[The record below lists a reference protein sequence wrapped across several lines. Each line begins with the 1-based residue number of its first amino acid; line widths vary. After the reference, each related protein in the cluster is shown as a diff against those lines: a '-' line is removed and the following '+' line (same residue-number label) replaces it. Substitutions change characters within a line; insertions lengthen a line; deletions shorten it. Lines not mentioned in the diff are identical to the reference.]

1 MEITRSNYEN
11 FIIDYIDGTLS
22 AAGYKSMK
30 LFLEKNPDIAEE
42 LQELQ
47 NCVLSDEPENKLDK
61 SVLYKMHSEVH
72 EINDNN
78 FEEFCIAYYEGNL
91 DLKTREKLRKFVEE
105 DPKRERTFKLYASLK
120 LLPDMEVR
128 FPSRKSLKKFNISF
142 RKRLYYYSASAAAII
157 LLAFLYR
164 SYQGFQIDKGFNE
177 HGNITVISNIPI
189 VETESSSQIVPFEKV
204 VDNQKVSNNIIAAI
218 DTQNAKKPRYIRLT
232 SVVPKRALIEN
243 KIAINQDPIVSN
255 TIKEEINNNELISAN
270 PEISENKNPGTMNK
284 KILIKALR
292 MGIQGLGNLTEN
304 NLELIAQSDK
314 DGNIIELGI
323 STGQFEISRKKNI
336 TTQQRN

>member
-1 MEITRSNYEN
+1 MEISRSNYEN
-11 FIIDYIDGTLS
+11 FIIDYIEGTLS

-30 LFLEKNPDIAEE
+30 LFLEKNPDIAKE
-42 LQELQ
+42 LQEIQ
-47 NCVLSDEPENKLDK
+47 NCVLSDEPEYKLDK
-61 SVLYKMHSEVH
+61 SMLYKMHSEVH

-78 FEEFCIAYYEGNL
+78 FEEFCIAYYEGDL
-91 DLKTREKLRKFVEE
+91 DLKTSEKLRKYVEE
-105 DPKRERTFKLYASLK
+105 DPKRGRTFKLYASIK

-128 FPSRKSLKKFNISF
+128 FPSRKSMKKFNISPG
-142 RKRLYYYSASAAAII
+142 RRLYYYSAAAAAII

-164 SYQGFQIDKGFNE
+164 SYQSFQINKGFNAQE
-177 HGNITVISNIPI
+177 HITIINNIPI
-189 VETESSSQIVPFEKV
+189 VETESKTKNISFENI
-204 VDNQKVSNNIIAAI
+204 VDNQKASNNDIAAI
-218 DTQNAKKPRYIRLT
+218 DTQNTKNPDYIRLA
-232 SVVPKRALIEN
+232 SIVSREALIEN
-243 KIAINQDPIVSN
+243 NIVSNQGIIESN
-255 TIKEEINNNELISAN
+255 TIKEEINDIELISAN
-270 PEISENKNPGTMNK
+270 PEISENKNPGTKNK

-323 STGQFEISRKKNI
+323 STGQFEISRKKNS